1 MACWPCAGS
10 VEPNAPRRRPAQ
22 EAARTPREAF
32 ALPRLEEADLGR
44 QPFPFR
50 ERAGVRGV
58 PGIQLS
64 LTPSPLPLGEGR
76 SSTGSKGYNCNFRI
90 HASGV
95 GLPRLAP
102 MTSTA
107 DSANPESTTTVLRR
121 TAEYRPRRSLST
133 C

>member
-22 EAARTPREAF
+22 EAAMTPREAF
-32 ALPRLEEADLGR
+32 ALPRIEEADLGR

-64 LTPSPLPLGEGR
+64 LTAFPLPLEEG
-76 SSTGSKGYNCNFRI
+76 
-90 HASGV
+90 A
-95 GLPRLAP
+95 
-102 MTSTA
+102 
-107 DSANPESTTTVLRR
+107 
-121 TAEYRPRRSLST
+121 RSLSPSGRGQGGGAFLAFRSPPPPPPPPPGGGGRPAAARGEHRE
-133 C
+133 